1 MCCCLRLVNIFNM
14 IGRSKLNE
22 RLPESDPVTQQ
33 MLDVNVL
40 PFVQRRKCKNLKRI
54 QQTYNFN

>member
-1 MCCCLRLVNIFNM
+1 M